1 MVEKLFNMLE
11 DFFFGLFMVL
21 IFLIIV
27 LLFISGY
34 AFLVNQ
40 GASPLISASVVVVS
54 MGIIY
59 LIGFLFNRFMDS
71 Y

>member
-21 IFLIIV
+21 ILLVVV

-34 AFLVNQ
+34 TFLVNQ
-40 GASPLISASVVVVS
+40 GVSPLISASVVVVS